1 MSTDKDQDKL
11 SFHGW
16 DGTPGDEWE
25 RFDLRL
31 MNNSAKSDDRG
42 WSYADHYKG
51 LDEGGPAGPPFPA
64 NPAENRKAQAAFR
77 RRQKESYHGT
87 AI

>member
-11 SFHGW
+11 SFQGW

-64 NPAENRKAQAAFR
+64 NCVWCMWSHAFT
-77 RRQKESYHGT
+77 GT
-87 AI
+87 ASRWDG